1 MVNQPATVSMTEPDR
16 HRVEIYFQSK
26 AITPSLNRRL
36 SIGICT
42 PDIYARIDDP
52 AFCRRSARRTPR

>member
-1 MVNQPATVSMTEPDR
+1 MVNRPSTVSMTEPDR
-16 HRVEIYFQSK
+16 HRGEICFQSK

-36 SIGICT
+36 SIGICA

-52 AFCRRSARRTPR
+52 AFCQRSARRTPR

>member
-1 MVNQPATVSMTEPDR
+1 MVNRPSTVSMTEPDR
-16 HRVEIYFQSK
+16 HRGEICFQSK

-42 PDIYARIDDP
+42 PDIYASIDDP
-52 AFCRRSARRTPR
+52 AFFRRPARRTPR